1 MQSHLLGVRCGFLRS
16 IYLALFLVV
25 FILLISSCAS
35 QKNLQETPPFRVE
48 KTTLAKGIDESGAD
62 DLLISPSSKFSA
74 DDPAIIAHVKFANV
88 SGKHKVQWK
97 WYDPDG
103 KLYYQ
108 TDKYQIGPS
117 KGYIVDEA
125 TTWHKISIKDEKAS
139 LFPGSW
145 RVELYFDGDL
155 IASKQ
160 FEIEPG
166 RFDVAYDVDTNIP
179 QTNMSNP
186 DAVAVV
192 IGNRNYEHRD
202 IPTVD
207 YAHHD
212 AEVVKRYLINT
223 LGYKDGNIIFAK
235 DASKTRFEGLFG
247 ISGNH
252 KGELYDYIK
261 PSKSDVFVYYSG
273 HGAPDLDNMKGY
285 FVPTD
290 CNPERVALNGYS
302 LDLLYENLSRLEARK
317 ITVVLEA
324 CFSGATNTGLYLTKS
339 ASPALIRVDTNMLS
353 IGNISVLTSSGGN
366 QISSWYDEK
375 NHGLFTYFFLK
386 AIGGAADKNQN
397 DKITFQ
403 EIYDYVAD
411 RSEGVPYWAKRLHG
425 GRTQT
430 PMLYSNQRNDV
441 LISH

>member
-1 MQSHLLGVRCGFLRS
+1 MNLKDNCSRKTHRTIL
-16 IYLALFLVV
+16 ILALSIF
-25 FILLISSCAS
+25 FFTACSAN
-35 QKNLQETPPFRVE
+35 KNVKETPPFRVE
-48 KTTLAKGIDESGAD
+48 KTTLAKGIDESGAQ
-62 DLLISPSSKFSA
+62 DLLISPSSKFSV
-74 DDPAIIAHVKFANV
+74 DDPAIITHVKFANV

-97 WYDPDG
+97 WYEPSG

-108 TDKYQIGPS
+108 TKNYKIGPS

-125 TTWHKISIKDEKAS
+125 TTWHKISVKDEKAS
-139 LFPGSW
+139 LYPGNW
-145 RVELYFDGDL
+145 KVELYFDGDL
-155 IASKQ
+155 ITSKQ

-166 RFDVAYDVDTNIP
+166 KYDVAYNVDNNIP
-179 QTNMSNP
+179 STSMNNP

-212 AEVVKRYLINT
+212 AEIMQRYLTDT
-223 LGYKDGNIIFAK
+223 LGYKKGNIIFKK
-235 DASKTRFEGLFG
+235 DASKTNFEGLFG

-252 KGELYDYIK
+252 KGEVYDYVK
-261 PSKSDVFVYYSG
+261 PGKSDVFVYYSG

-290 CNPERVALNGYS
+290 CDPERVALNGYS
-302 LDLLYENLSRLEARK
+302 LDLLYENLSKLEARNV
-317 ITVVLEA
+317 TVVLEA
-324 CFSGATNTGLYLTKS
+324 CFSGATNTGIYLTKS
-339 ASPALIRVDTNMLS
+339 ASPALIRVDTDKLS
-353 IGNISVLTSSGGN
+353 TGNISVLTSSDSN
-366 QISSWYDEK
+366 QISSWYDEQ

-386 AIGGAADKNQN
+386 GIGGAADADQ
-397 DKITFQ
+397 DSKITFQ
-403 EIYDYVAD
+403 EIHDYAAD

-430 PMLYSNQRNDV
+430 PMLYSNQSDNV
-441 LISH
+441 FVSH